1 MRRRKFAT
9 GLAGMVAASTLWP
22 PLLKAQQKAVVGFL
36 NAGAPDRSVRIVAA
50 FREGLGETGYLEGQN
65 LTIEYRWAEGHYD
78 RLPALAADLVG
89 RKVDVIAVSGSP
101 AAASAAKGATSTIP
115 IVFIGGDN
123 PVADGLVA
131 SLARPGGNLTGVSS
145 LVVELNPKRLQLL
158 RELVPQARVIGMLV
172 NPSNPATER
181 MTREAQDAARADGL
195 PLVVLNVGSE
205 SEIDAAFT
213 ALVQRQAGALLV
225 GTDPFLTGR
234 NEQVATLAARHGIPA
249 IYGWPEF
256 TTAGGLISYGP
267 SRPALYRQ
275 IGVYA
280 GKILKGAKPADLP
293 VQQPTIF
300 ELIVNLKTATAL
312 GLTVPPSI
320 LSRADE
326 VIE

>member
-9 GLAGMVAASTLWP
+9 GFAGMVAASTLWP

-256 TTAGGLISYGP
+256 ATAGGLISYGP

-293 VQQPTIF
+293 VLQPAIF
-300 ELIVNLKTATAL
+300 ELVVNMKTAKAL
-312 GLTVPPSI
+312 GLTIPPSI
-320 LSRADE
+320 LARADE
-326 VIE
+326 VLE